1 MPKGFNCSRIAVF
14 IFTFFVIIGQAFAI
28 EEAATIDLYQSVAYQ
43 GCITFDDVMQKAK
56 EHSYD
61 LKIADFNT
69 LISKQ
74 DIRAARSEYFPR
86 LNLSAGTEYTKN
98 YRDIRDTTVMTIGE
112 AFINPYTRYQSL
124 LGITLSYNLF
134 DFGVRRGNLD
144 IAKEEASL
152 KDLERQ
158 QKLQELY
165 LNLVDTYAKI
175 LISKKQIDLNKEIL
189 AIEQTNLKL
198 KTRLYR
204 AREISR
210 TEFNDAKISVE
221 KTKQKISELTG
232 MLSESLEWLSF
243 YTGEKYDIRNLQ
255 IEDMQRAEFS
265 NSTDYKKS
273 LVWRV
278 YERQIKKKS
287 LEVKVAKRNYLPK
300 VAAYSRYYLYGSNY
314 NSYNSAL
321 GNIEPSNFTVGA
333 MANMPIFDGFKN
345 SSIVQKAS
353 LGLEQMKVER
363 DKAVTQYIMRLKV
376 MKNNLAYLEEQIE
389 NNKQI
394 INELQDKTNST
405 SRLASKRLI
414 SPIEQNETKIELLN
428 EQIEF
433 EKNMIT
439 LTGLTKG
446 LQILTEDQ
454 I

>member
-1 MPKGFNCSRIAVF
+1 MGNIPNA
-14 IFTFFVIIGQAFAI
+14 
-28 EEAATIDLYQSVAYQ
+28 QS
-43 GCITFDDVMQKAK
+43 
-56 EHSYD
+56 
-61 LKIADFNT
+61 
-69 LISKQ
+69 
-74 DIRAARSEYFPR
+74 
-86 LNLSAGTEYTKN
+86 EYTKN
-98 YRDIRDTTVMTIGE
+98 YRDIKDTTVMSIGE

-144 IAKEEASL
+144 IAKEEVSL
-152 KDLERQ
+152 KELERK
-158 QKLQELY
+158 QKLQELN

-189 AIEQTNLKL
+189 DIEQTNLKL
-198 KTRLYR
+198 KTRLFR

-210 TEFNDAKISVE
+210 TDFNDAKISVE
-221 KTKQKISELTG
+221 KTKQKINELQG
-232 MLSESLEWLSF
+232 ILAESLEWLSF
-243 YTGEKYDIRNLQ
+243 YTGEKYDINNLQ
-255 IEDMQRAEFS
+255 IEDMQKAEFIIPG
-265 NSTDYKKS
+265 DYKKS

-300 VAAYSRYYLYGSNY
+300 VSAYSRYYLYGSNY

-345 SSIVQKAS
+345 SSLVQRTS
-353 LGLEQMKVER
+353 LELEQLKVER
-363 DKAVTQYIMRLKV
+363 DKAIAQHIMRLNV
-376 MKNNLAYLEEQIE
+376 MQSNLTYLDGQIN

-394 INELQDKTNST
+394 INELQDKST
-405 SRLASKRLI
+405 STKRLASRRLI
-414 SPIEQNETKIELLN
+414 SPVEQNETKIELLN

-439 LTGLTKG
+439 LVSITKG